1 MRTNFL
7 KIMCVETKFLPAFG
21 LFLLSS
27 AGVVVLAVVAK
38 KLFKKN
44 EETEDYLGGQR
55 SEREGKNFG

>member
-1 MRTNFL
+1 
-7 KIMCVETKFLPAFG
+7 MCVETKFLPAFG

-44 EETEDYLGGQR
+44 QETEDYLGGQR
-55 SEREGKNFG
+55 SERREKLWID